1 MVLWDAAC
9 NFNAIILNQS
19 IFNCLI
25 TSASTL
31 HVELILFYAVQVLAF
46 LCILLVMVLRMVIV
60 IFLLCM
66 GGGGRK

>member
-9 NFNAIILNQS
+9 NFNAVILNQS

-31 HVELILFYAVQVLAF
+31 RVELILFYAVPVLAF
-46 LCILLVMVLRMVIV
+46 FVYFTCDGFMNGHCDLFIV
-60 IFLLCM
+60 Y
-66 GGGGRK
+66 GRGW